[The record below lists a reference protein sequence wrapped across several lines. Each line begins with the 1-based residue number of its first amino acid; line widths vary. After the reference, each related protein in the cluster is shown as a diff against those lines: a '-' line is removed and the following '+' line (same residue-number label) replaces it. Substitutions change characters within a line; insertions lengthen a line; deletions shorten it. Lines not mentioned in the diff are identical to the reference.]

1 MISSAALMAN
11 SDDIYRVHLKT
22 VYLAVTENFLLKV
35 QKKKKE
41 KKELKLAE

>member
-11 SDDIYRVHLKT
+11 SDDIYGPLRNSLFSWNWK
-22 VYLAVTENFLLKV
+22 LFIESIGK
-35 QKKKKE
+35 